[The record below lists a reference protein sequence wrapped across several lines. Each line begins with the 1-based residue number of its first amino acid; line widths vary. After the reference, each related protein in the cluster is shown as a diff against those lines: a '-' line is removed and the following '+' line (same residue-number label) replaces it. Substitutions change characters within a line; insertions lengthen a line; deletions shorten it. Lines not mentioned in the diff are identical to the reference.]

1 MYGTSYVLLMSL
13 ASLNLHHRVPPR
25 QAKARRPVKMK
36 RFFIVGPFITIVLTT
51 QFCSA
56 AFAQGELRHDPGGN
70 QNASQAGLTGAAR
83 ESNMAAANPGGADD
97 LGNSSLGGERHPLY
111 RLRSSDVL
119 ELSFTV
125 APEFNQTLT
134 VQPDG
139 YVTLKDVGMIPV
151 EGLNLN
157 QFREAVQK
165 AYQGYLH
172 DPMVAVN
179 LKDFERPY
187 FVVGGEVG
195 RPGKYE
201 LRTDT
206 TVAEA
211 VQIAGGLTHEAKHSQ
226 VVLFRRVND
235 DLVETRL
242 INLKKMLKQAHLNED
257 AHLRPG
263 DLVFVPQNEISKID
277 RFISKPSLSMYTG
290 TTQF

>member
-1 MYGTSYVLLMSL
+1 M
-13 ASLNLHHRVPPR
+13 
-25 QAKARRPVKMK
+25 
-36 RFFIVGPFITIVLTT
+36 
-51 QFCSA
+51 
-56 AFAQGELRHDPGGN
+56 GN
-70 QNASQAGLTGAAR
+70 PL
-83 ESNMAAANPGGADD
+83 
-97 LGNSSLGGERHPLY
+97 LGGDRRPLY
-111 RLRSSDVL
+111 RLQPSDVV
-119 ELSFTV
+119 EISFTV

-139 YVTLKDVGMIPV
+139 YVMLKDAGMV
-151 EGLNLN
+151 EVQGLNLQ
-157 QFREAVQK
+157 QFTDAVQE

-172 DPMVAVN
+172 DPQVAVM

-201 LRTDT
+201 LRSDT

-211 VQIAGGLTHEAKHSQ
+211 VQIAGGLTQQSKHSQ

-242 INLKKMLKQAHLNED
+242 INLKSMLKERSLKED

-263 DLVFVPQNEISKID
+263 DLIFVPQNTISKIA
-277 RFISKPSLSMYTG
+277 RYLTKPAVSMYMNPA
-290 TTQF
+290 QF